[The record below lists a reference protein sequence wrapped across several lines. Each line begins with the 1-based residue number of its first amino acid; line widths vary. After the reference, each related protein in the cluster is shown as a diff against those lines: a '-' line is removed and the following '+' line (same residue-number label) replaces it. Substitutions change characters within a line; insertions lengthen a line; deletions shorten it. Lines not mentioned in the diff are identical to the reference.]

1 MGTHHLDF
9 KLGGRIYFSDFKK
22 DILNSALVF
31 GPITN
36 PTLSFTYIRGKMVQ
50 PRYLLAWTIVVAV
63 ISLNCDNCNA
73 AIVNIGNREP
83 AMDLSNLDLDDM
95 DKWLEDDEDDID
107 DLDDI
112 NDDDDLDLD
121 ELDKWL
127 DDDSY
132 DLNMLDR
139 KLTPTKWLK
148 RQVRQLWRAL
158 ALIRSD
164 IKDNGDA
171 IGDLETDID
180 TNKVDI
186 QTNSKN
192 ITDNE
197 EDIGENEEAIIDNY
211 DEIGINR
218 EKIENLTI
226 SIEEKIEMHAE
237 LIANNTNATK
247 ENEMMIQ
254 QNKDDI
260 HTNLG
265 HIIDLLDLN
274 PRRYLTFGGFLN
286 DTVKTTDSVYLVEVD
301 PFNNI
306 TTSCLS
312 STLPAVL
319 KESHVF
325 EWNNTLLVCS
335 SFSSISEANL
345 NCFSWDEVNE
355 DWIDFVP
362 QAPDSNGI
370 SGFPA
375 SVKIP
380 GWGIWFLS
388 RKKGLF
394 LNETD
399 GNWHTLFWDDTNSDD
414 FARHRAKACMVEVSD
429 NEVALIGGTPVT
441 LGDVIDVY
449 NIEDKTF
456 SMDHLTLPFIRSHLS
471 CTHIPQGVN
480 GNPTVAIL
488 GDDNKNDPGD
498 GEVYAMEMALWDTI
512 TNTITLVPHPPG
524 YENLRLF
531 RPIIKKW
538 SDDTILLAAGVT
550 KTFDAST
557 EGLLEELWLYKIGE
571 GWISTLPTVPPPL
584 TQYDMYMLNPD
595 FAAYDSL
602 NKCE

>member
-9 KLGGRIYFSDFKK
+9 KPGGRIHFSDFKK
-22 DILNSALVF
+22 EILNSALVF
-31 GPITN
+31 GPITT
-36 PTLSFTYIRGKMVQ
+36 PRLSFTYIRGKMVQ
-50 PRYLLAWTIVVAV
+50 PRYLLAWTIIAAV
-63 ISLNCDNCNA
+63 ISLNCDHCDA
-73 AIVNIGNREP
+73 AIVKSGDREP

-107 DLDDI
+107 DLDDVD
-112 NDDDDLDLD
+112 DDDDLDLD

-132 DLNMLDR
+132 DLNMVDR

-375 SVKIP
+375 SVQIP

-388 RKKGLF
+388 EK
-394 LNETD
+394 
-399 GNWHTLFWDDTNSDD
+399 
-414 FARHRAKACMVEVSD
+414 KAC
-429 NEVALIGGTPVT
+429 
-441 LGDVIDVY
+441 
-449 NIEDKTF
+449 F
-456 SMDHLTLPFIRSHLS
+456 
-471 CTHIPQGVN
+471 
-480 GNPTVAIL
+480 
-488 GDDNKNDPGD
+488 
-498 GEVYAMEMALWDTI
+498 
-512 TNTITLVPHPPG
+512 
-524 YENLRLF
+524 
-531 RPIIKKW
+531 
-538 SDDTILLAAGVT
+538 
-550 KTFDAST
+550 
-557 EGLLEELWLYKIGE
+557 
-571 GWISTLPTVPPPL
+571 
-584 TQYDMYMLNPD
+584 
-595 FAAYDSL
+595 
-602 NKCE
+602 